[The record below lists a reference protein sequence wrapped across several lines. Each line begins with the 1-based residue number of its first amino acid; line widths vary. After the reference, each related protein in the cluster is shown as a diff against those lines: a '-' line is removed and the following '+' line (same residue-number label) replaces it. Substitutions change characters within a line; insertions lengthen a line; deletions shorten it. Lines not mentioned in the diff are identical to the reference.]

1 MKSLTWITHG
11 YILRFMDMTQN
22 EIAAKAGLSQ
32 AFVSQILSG
41 EKLPSRDSAVRLEAA
56 TGIHR
61 LWWLY
66 RDQYDQSGRPI
77 PAQPQDAA

>member
-1 MKSLTWITHG
+1 
-11 YILRFMDMTQN
+11 MDMTQN

-41 EKLPSRDSAVRLEAA
+41 DKLPSRDSAARLEAA

-61 LWWLY
+61 LHWLY
-66 RDQYDQSGRPI
+66 PDQYDQSGLPL
-77 PAQPQDAA
+77 PSQPQDGAA

>member
-1 MKSLTWITHG
+1 
-11 YILRFMDMTQN
+11 MDMTQN

-41 EKLPSRDSAVRLEAA
+41 DKLPSRESAVRLEAA

-61 LWWLY
+61 LHWLY
-66 RDQYDQSGRPI
+66 PDQYDQSGRPL
-77 PAQPQDAA
+77 PPQPQDGAA